1 MKKITILA
9 AALVVAAGCAARA
22 QMTRGQQQEPGV
34 HENTQQTPWQ
44 NLVDVKRADTV
55 PVVLRVRLLRN
66 EGGDKIAWD
75 KVGLVGAIKNDTHY
89 RFPPEFEIARYS
101 AEPGVPAGESTVYLE
116 RYNAAS
122 ESLWRLLAGSGKTGV
137 SHASAEGGQGGPK

>member
-9 AALVVAAGCAARA
+9 AALAVAASCAAARA
-22 QMTRGQQQEPGV
+22 QTTRGQQQEPAV
-34 HENTQQTPWQ
+34 HENSQQTAWQ
-44 NLVDVKRADTV
+44 NLVDMKRAEAV

-75 KVGLVGAIKNDTHY
+75 KVGLIGAIKNDSHY
-89 RFPPEFEIARYS
+89 RFPPAFEIARYS
-101 AEPGVPAGESTVYLE
+101 AEPGVPGGESTVYLE

-122 ESLWRLLAGSGKTGV
+122 ESLWRLLGGSGRTGV
-137 SHASAEGGQGGPK
+137 SHTDAGGGPK

>member
-1 MKKITILA
+1 MKRITVLA
-9 AALVVAAGCAARA
+9 AVLAMTANYAAHA
-22 QMTRGQQQEPGV
+22 QMTRSQQQEPGM

-44 NLVDVKRADTV
+44 NLVDAKRADTV

-89 RFPPEFEIARYS
+89 RFPPEFEIARYVG
-101 AEPGVPAGESTVYLE
+101 EPGIPGGESTVYLE

-122 ESLWRLLAGSGKTGV
+122 ESLWRLLGGSGKTGV
-137 SHASAEGGQGGPK
+137 SHASAEGGVK